1 MRTKLP
7 KSGTLDELD
16 VSLVRRN
23 EHNPRLIFRAEE
35 LEELAASIR
44 TIGVQVPISVYRD
57 GSHYVLFD
65 GERRWRAS
73 KMLNLKKIPAIIYP
87 KPDPVQNI
95 VFMFNIHRFR
105 KDWDPLPTAM
115 KLEELK
121 KLVHDKEGRYPSEA
135 ELSALTGMTRGAIR
149 RCKLIMEIP
158 ASDRR
163 AILSELERPEH
174 ERRITTDLFIETQRS
189 VRTISTY
196 LPVAKDLEEPLRAA
210 LIKKYKTE
218 VIGNVV
224 DMRLVAKIA
233 RSVRRGAPERTVIS
247 ALRRLVEDPSSTL
260 DDAYTKVAWV
270 YDVRALATQAKSL
283 TELINELGT
292 SADGIDE
299 PTWRVLRDLHKGLT
313 ELLRGR

>member
-1 MRTKLP
+1 MP
-7 KSGTLDELD
+7 
-16 VSLVRRN
+16 
-23 EHNPRLIFRAEE
+23 
-35 LEELAASIR
+35 
-44 TIGVQVPISVYRD
+44 
-57 GSHYVLFD
+57 
-65 GERRWRAS
+65 
-73 KMLNLKKIPAIIYP
+73 
-87 KPDPVQNI
+87 
-95 VFMFNIHRFR
+95 
-105 KDWDPLPTAM
+105 
-115 KLEELK
+115 
-121 KLVHDKEGRYPSEA
+121 
-135 ELSALTGMTRGAIR
+135 
-149 RCKLIMEIP
+149 
-158 ASDRR
+158 
-163 AILSELERPEH
+163 
-174 ERRITTDLFIETQRS
+174 QRS